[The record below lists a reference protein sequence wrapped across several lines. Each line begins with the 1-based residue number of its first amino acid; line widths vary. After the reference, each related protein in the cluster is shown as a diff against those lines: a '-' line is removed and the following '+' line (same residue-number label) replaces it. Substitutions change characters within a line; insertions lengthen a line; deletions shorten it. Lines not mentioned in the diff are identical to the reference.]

1 MKVLILGGAGMLG
14 HELLGQLRARHDTR
28 VTLRQSLEAYAS
40 CGLFDSGNAYSD
52 VDVCAPGRVEQVL
65 TDFRPDVVINA
76 VGIVKQ
82 RPESHDSILSIEV
95 NSLLPHRLAL
105 DCRAVGAR
113 LVHLST
119 DCVFSGERG
128 GYAESDRPD
137 PLDLYDRSKLLG
149 EVTAENAITL
159 RTSMIGLGLYRK
171 SNLVDWFLTQ
181 KGTIKGYRHAVFSGL
196 TTAEIAR
203 VITLLIERHRK
214 ASGLYHLSAAPISKL
229 DLLSKLRDKLSRKL
243 EIIPVDEPRIDR
255 SLDSSRFRE
264 AFSYQPP
271 SWDKMLDEL
280 AGQIRAT
287 RAGVAA

>member
-14 HELLGQLRARHDTR
+14 HELLRQLQRRHDTR
-28 VTLRQSLEAYAS
+28 VTLRQSLDAYAS
-40 CGLFDSGNAYSD
+40 CGLFNPGNAFSD

-65 TDFRPDVVINA
+65 TDFRPQAVINA

-82 RPESHDSILSIEV
+82 RPESHDSMLSIEV

-128 GYAESDRPD
+128 LYKESDRPD

-149 EVTAENAITL
+149 EVTAESTAITL

-171 SNLVDWFLTQ
+171 TSLVDWFLAQ
-181 KGTIKGYRHAVFSGL
+181 RGAIKGYRNAIFSGL
-196 TTAEIAR
+196 TTMEIAR
-203 VITLLIERHRK
+203 VIAMLIEK
-214 ASGLYHLSAAPISKL
+214 QPQASGLYHLSAAPINKF
-229 DLLSKLRDKLSRKL
+229 DLLAKLRDQLGLKT
-243 EIIPVDEPRIDR
+243 EIVAVDEPRIDR
-255 SLDSSRFRE
+255 SLDSTRFRQ
-264 AFSYQPP
+264 AFSYTPP
-271 SWDKMLDEL
+271 SWDAMLAEL
-280 AGQIRAT
+280 AGEIRAA
-287 RAGVAA
+287 RAS